1 MTVIAKPVY
10 VALEPLPVTGK
21 NGETVM
27 LEPGE
32 AISDPEAWGSA
43 LHDNVKIGRI
53 GKVMDYTDAEFV
65 AEAKRR
71 GFKITQPK
79 KAA

>member
-32 AISDPEAWGSA
+32 AIPNPEAWGNS
-43 LHDNVKIGRI
+43 LDDNV
-53 GKVMDYTDAEFV
+53 
-65 AEAKRR
+65 
-71 GFKITQPK
+71 
-79 KAA
+79 